1 MNAIILAS
9 TTDMSREEWLTW
21 RNKGLGGS
29 DAAAVSGLSPWKSP
43 IKVWMEKTGRSES
56 APDSEMFRQG
66 RDFEDYVGKRF
77 EEASGMKVRRRNAI
91 LQHPEYEWMLA
102 NIDRWI
108 VGTNEGLEIKTTS
121 AFNASEW
128 EGGKVPIQY
137 EIQCH
142 HYMAVT
148 GADAW
153 WIACLIFNKAFVYK
167 RIPRDEA
174 LIANLIS
181 IEKSF
186 WELNILPD
194 VMPAP
199 DGSSDAQEAIGTMYP
214 GENVSPGSFVVLG
227 GSEWE
232 ASVRR
237 YYILDELMDRL
248 EREQDA
254 IKQAIM
260 LEMKDAEKCFLP
272 GNTSPVTWKSV
283 SSERVDTKALR
294 KDLPDVAAKY
304 AKTTVS
310 RRFMVPAKAEE
321 ETA

>member
-1 MNAIILAS
+1 MNAIVLAS
-9 TTDMSREEWLTW
+9 TNDMSHDEWLTW

-43 IKVWMEKTGRSES
+43 IKVWMEKTGRSEQ

-66 RDFEDYVGKRF
+66 RDFEEYVGKRF

-91 LQHPEYEWMLA
+91 LQHPEHNWMLA
-102 NIDRWI
+102 NIDRWV

-128 EGGKVPIQY
+128 DNGKIPLQY

-153 WIACLIFNKAFVYK
+153 WIACLIFNRAFTYK
-167 RIPRDEA
+167 RIQRDES
-174 LIANLIS
+174 IISNLIS
-181 IEKSF
+181 IEEDF
-186 WELNILPD
+186 WRNNIIPD

-199 DGSSDAQEAIGTMYP
+199 DGSGDAEEAIKNLYPAEDVTSGSSITLSGTD
-214 GENVSPGSFVVLG
+214 
-227 GSEWE
+227 WE
-232 ASVRR
+232 DLTRR
-237 YYILDELMDRL
+237 YYELDEMMDRMQK
-248 EREQDA
+248 EQDS

-260 LEMKDAEKCFLP
+260 MEMKDSEKCFIP
-272 GNTSPVTWKSV
+272 GNDKPITWKAV

-294 KDLPDVAAKY
+294 KDLPDVAAQY
-304 AKTTVS
+304 AKTTMS
-310 RRFMVPAKAEE
+310 RRFVVPAMAEQ
-321 ETA
+321 